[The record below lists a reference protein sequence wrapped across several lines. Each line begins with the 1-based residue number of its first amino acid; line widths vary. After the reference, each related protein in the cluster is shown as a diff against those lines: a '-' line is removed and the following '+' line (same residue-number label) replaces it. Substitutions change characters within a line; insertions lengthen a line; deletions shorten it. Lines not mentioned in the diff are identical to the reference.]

1 MVPSM
6 IEALLETPQGL
17 PIKYLISG
25 GEKITDNVCLI
36 FLKKLIEKIR
46 LIITQLLEKWSNQPG
61 LTLAN
66 FYGPTELTIGIS
78 ARKVTPEDT
87 KENVGKVFPSC
98 DSFVV
103 DKEMNIVPLG
113 TPGELIVEGPLVARG
128 YLNLDEVTKKS
139 FINFPNSNSWAYRTG
154 DLVRMTPDKSIEIMG
169 RIDSQVKYRGV
180 RLETEGVSNII
191 RKSAY
196 NDYDKLEL
204 LISTFVTRHPNLN
217 QEVLISFIA
226 NSNSGISVIERRTT
240 SPVMEFDK
248 QGLIN
253 VLKNAVD
260 TQLPVY
266 MRPAYI
272 IPVNFIPLTLNG
284 KSDNKVLN
292 QLFKLT
298 SMQTLLKSQQN

>member
-1 MVPSM
+1 M
-6 IEALLETPQGL
+6 
-17 PIKYLISG
+17 
-25 GEKITDNVCLI
+25 
-36 FLKKLIEKIR
+36 
-46 LIITQLLEKWSNQPG
+46 LEKWSNQPG

-139 FINFPNSNSWAYRTG
+139 FINFPDSNSWAYRTG

-196 NDYDKLEL
+196 NDYDNLEL

-248 QGLIN
+248 QGVIN

-298 SMQTLLKSQQN
+298 PMQTLLKSQQN